1 MTLGE
6 RIQSL
11 RKQAGLT
18 QEQLADKLY
27 VSRQAI
33 TKWESD
39 GGTPDVNNLKAIA
52 TLFNVSVDELLDE
65 NSKTQ
70 FTIIKEDVD
79 ISQYEKE
86 YALQTIYNVIIKDKF
101 PNATITQ
108 LFRQKQLS
116 LKENVLDFVV
126 GSGILNTA
134 DRLAN
139 NTADYLVEKDGRKY
153 LVTFLKDEMETRE
166 VPNHLFNDTKTVFEK
181 NIYKK
186 APQTIK

>member
-70 FTIIKEDVD
+70 FSIIKEVIDL
-79 ISQYEKE
+79 SQYEKE

-134 DRLAN
+134 DRLSN

>member
-70 FTIIKEDVD
+70 FTIIKEVVD
-79 ISQYEKE
+79 LSQYEKE

-134 DRLAN
+134 DRLSN

-186 APQTIK
+186 ALQTIK